1 MEVRLAEIVCSAL
14 RLETAR
20 VPSKQETAY
29 QTRMRNG
36 PNDWIF
42 QCLFFFNQGEFED
55 NGFFSITL
63 MNIKLH
69 AECLILK
76 DILCR

>member
-36 PNDWIF
+36 PND
-42 QCLFFFNQGEFED
+42 
-55 NGFFSITL
+55 
-63 MNIKLH
+63 
-69 AECLILK
+69 
-76 DILCR
+76 